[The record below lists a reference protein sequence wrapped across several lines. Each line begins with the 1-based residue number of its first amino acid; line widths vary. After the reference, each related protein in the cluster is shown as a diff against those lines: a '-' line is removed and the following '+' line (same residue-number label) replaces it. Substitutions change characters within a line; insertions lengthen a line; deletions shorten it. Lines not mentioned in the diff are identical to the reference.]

1 MEKTVVTGILVKN
14 DEGKVLLVK
23 KRDGVGPYAGTYLTP
38 GGGVK
43 IGESADE
50 AVQRELYEETGVKA
64 ANIKRVLFDDDVT
77 ENWKGEKTHF
87 IMLLYTGDY
96 VSGELKPTKNDDDNL
111 EIIKWFSPSDVVKLS
126 LSPPLQKL
134 FAVIGTWK
142 NKFIFHSGLYIS
154 TSSIKENTNS

>member
-1 MEKTVVTGILVKN
+1 MDKTVVTGILVKN
-14 DEGKVLLVK
+14 AEGKILLVK

-43 IGESADE
+43 NGESVDD

-64 ANIKRVLFDDDVT
+64 ENLRRVLFDDDVT
-77 ENWKGEKTHF
+77 ENWKGDKTHF

-96 VSGELKPTKNDDDNL
+96 VSGDLRPIENDDDKL
-111 EIIKWFSPSDVVKLS
+111 EIIRWFSPSDLAGMP

-134 FAVIGTWK
+134 LAVIGTWR
-142 NKFIFHSGLYIS
+142 NKFIFHSGLYV
-154 TSSIKENTNS
+154 K